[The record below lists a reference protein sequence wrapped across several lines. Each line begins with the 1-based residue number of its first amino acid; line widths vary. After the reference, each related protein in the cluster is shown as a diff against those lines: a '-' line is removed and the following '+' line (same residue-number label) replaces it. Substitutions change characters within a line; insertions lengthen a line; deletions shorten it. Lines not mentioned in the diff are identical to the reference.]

1 MSTGEPDA
9 TEIGH
14 VRFGGGS
21 SEKDQV
27 NWHLAGGL
35 PYGTHGSEGGSAG
48 QPAGPTRHS
57 ARRPGLFAFTRRGL
71 TVVGPAIFSHVYN
84 FWPLWTASLPGTF
97 RCAQQ

>member
-14 VRFGGGS
+14 VRLGGGS

-35 PYGTHGSEGGSAG
+35 PYRMRWFGRRALEKDLPS
-48 QPAGPTRHS
+48 RHLAS
-57 ARRPGLFAFTRRGL
+57 VLP
-71 TVVGPAIFSHVYN
+71 H
-84 FWPLWTASLPGTF
+84 SLPG
-97 RCAQQ
+97 RGLCDLSWRA